1 MRTILLVAALLLS
14 FASRAGEGADLDA
27 AIAQQREIRSA
38 IDAKDPK
45 YGYLADT
52 RRQNVRNA
60 QDRLFAMTEGKAHLA
75 DLPVND
81 QVRVFNQLKRIEALL
96 VRRDVD
102 NHEVCEKTTMTGTR
116 RQQLA
121 CYNKAEQ
128 DARADRAKQVLMQR
142 TACTEPGCI

>member
-1 MRTILLVAALLLS
+1 MRTMLLVAALLLS
-14 FASRAGEGADLDA
+14 FASRAGDGADLA
-27 AIAQQREIRSA
+27 AAMAQQREIRAA
-38 IDAKDPK
+38 IDAKDPRFA
-45 YGYLADT
+45 YLADS

-60 QDRLFAMTEGKAHLA
+60 QDRLFAMTEGKGTLQ

-102 NHEVCEKTTMTGTR
+102 NREVCEKATLTGTK
-116 RQQLA
+116 RQQLV

-128 DARADRAKQVLMQR
+128 DARADRAREALMQR